1 MVKRGSARIGI
12 AQKKVAHATLMTDAD
27 APAGRSIEAGAAR
40 QRAVVH
46 ASVRP
51 TPLDR
56 AAQYTIPDARRT
68 LTACR
73 GIRDVASKKNFA

>member
-1 MVKRGSARIGI
+1 
-12 AQKKVAHATLMTDAD
+12 MTDAD
-27 APAGRSIEAGAAR
+27 APAIEAGAER
-40 QRAVVH
+40 QCAVVH

-51 TPLDR
+51 IPLDR
-56 AAQYTIPDARRT
+56 AAQYTIPAARRS